1 METLN
6 NSKYLSLKL
15 IGEGSYAQVF
25 SFKDPNFKKHYVLKR
40 AKKDLNQKELERFKR
55 EYEELS
61 KLNSPNII
69 EVYHYNENGKE
80 NEYIMEKMDCTL
92 KDYIKKN
99 NNTLSFNDRKEIA
112 VQVLHGFE
120 YLSSKRLLHR
130 DISPNNIL
138 IRIFDDEHVQAKISD
153 FGLVRTTDSTLTSEN
168 TEFKGLGYN
177 DPKLYQIGFDS
188 YDLIRETYAITNLLR
203 FIF

>member
-1 METLN
+1 
-6 NSKYLSLKL
+6 
-15 IGEGSYAQVF
+15 
-25 SFKDPNFKKHYVLKR
+25 
-40 AKKDLNQKELERFKR
+40 
-55 EYEELS
+55 
-61 KLNSPNII
+61 LNSPNII

-99 NNTLSFNDRKEIA
+99 NNTLSFNDRKEIV

-153 FGLVRTTDSTLTSEN
+153 FGLGFTFLKLLFCTSRSSINKITL
-168 TEFKGLGYN
+168 
-177 DPKLYQIGFDS
+177 
-188 YDLIRETYAITNLLR
+188 LL
-203 FIF
+203 